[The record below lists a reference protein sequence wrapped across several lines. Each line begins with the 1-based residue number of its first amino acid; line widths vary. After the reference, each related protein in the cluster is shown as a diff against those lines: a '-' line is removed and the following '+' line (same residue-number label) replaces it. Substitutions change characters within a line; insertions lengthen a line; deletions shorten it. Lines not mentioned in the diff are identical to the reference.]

1 MNRGK
6 VLKGLAIALI
16 AVALVAIVGGGLVFA
31 ATMAFRTDE
40 DTDVAVEAAVQVAQV
55 TEDEDDAEPGIVIA
69 SVDPQGPAA
78 KAGVARG
85 DILLKIDGE
94 PVGDMAELRDRLADY
109 DIGDAVELTVLHGD
123 DERTVT
129 ATLVDQDGNPYLG
142 LVPCGGFPGLGAFT
156 REMPHWEDLPFA
168 PAAPGASGTSGALIT
183 RVVPDSPA
191 DQAGL
196 QEGDT
201 IVSVEGQ
208 AVEQENDLADL
219 ITAHNPGDT
228 VTLEIER
235 PGEESFEVTAT
246 LGEHPDKEGTAHLG
260 VEYRPA
266 PQMRWFRG
274 EEMPLEELP
283 FDMPP
288 FSGKGSRLPLVGNT
302 IVRVV
307 EGSPAEKAGLQ
318 VGDRITKI
326 DGEDVNPENNLQGV
340 IADRQP
346 GDSVTLEVERPGE
359 EEALQ
364 ITIELVEHPDKEG
377 AAYLGVGTLPVGGL
391 DRLREDF
398 GLDELPFGGDH
409 LELLP
414 EGALRQGAV
423 IREVAEDSPAAAAGL
438 SEGDVITEI
447 NGEPVEGPQELVD
460 AIADYA
466 PGATITLT
474 VYSPGDEAERQV
486 EATLAEHSEEAGKA
500 YLGVSIGAYFRL
512 WRSDEGG
519 APQGMPNFEQF
530 FERFHGQPF
539 SGQGNGFRFNWQ
551 LPEDLDALPFE
562 FNLDELPFHFELPP
576 GLFEGEPVQPEQNT
590 L

>member
-16 AVALVAIVGGGLVFA
+16 VVALVAIVGGGLVFA
-31 ATMAFRTDE
+31 TTAAFRTKE
-40 DTDVAVEAAVQVAQV
+40 GTDAAVQVAQV

-78 KAGVARG
+78 KAGIVRG
-85 DILLKIDGE
+85 DILLEIAGE
-94 PVGDMAELRDRLADY
+94 PVSDMVALRDRLADY
-109 DIGDAVELTVLHGD
+109 NVGDEVELTVLHGD
-123 DERTVT
+123 DERTLT
-129 ATLVDQDGNPYLG
+129 ATLADQNGRPYLG
-142 LVPCGGFPGLGAFT
+142 VVPCGGLPGPRAFVG
-156 REMPHWEDLPFA
+156 EMPHWEGLPFA
-168 PAAPGASGTSGALIT
+168 PGDPGTSRPSGALIT
-183 RVVPDSPA
+183 GIVPDSPA

-219 ITAHNPGDT
+219 ITAHDPGDT

-235 PGEESFEVTAT
+235 PGEEPIEVTTT
-246 LGEHPDKEGTAHLG
+246 LGEHPDKEGTAYLG
-260 VEYRPA
+260 VEYRPT
-266 PQMRWFRG
+266 PQIRWFRG

-288 FSGKGSRLPLVGNT
+288 LSGKGFRLPLVGNT
-302 IVRVV
+302 IVRVD

-326 DGEDVNPENNLQGV
+326 DGDDVNPENNLQGA
-340 IADRQP
+340 IAERQP
-346 GDSVTLEVERPGE
+346 GDTVRLEVERPGE
-359 EEALQ
+359 EEPLQ
-364 ITIELVEHPDKEG
+364 ITVELVEHPDKEG
-377 AAYLGVGTLPVGGL
+377 TAYLGVRTLPLGGL

-398 GLDELPFGGDH
+398 GLDELPFGGNH
-409 LELLP
+409 PEFLP

-447 NGEPVEGPQELVD
+447 DGEPVEGPQELVD

-474 VYSPGDEAERQV
+474 VYGPGDEEERQV
-486 EATLAEHSEEAGKA
+486 EVTLAEHSEEAGKA

-512 WRSDEGG
+512 WRSDEGV
-519 APQGMPNFEQF
+519 APQGIPNFEQF
-530 FERFHGQPF
+530 FERFRGHPF
-539 SGQGNGFRFNWQ
+539 SNHGNGFQFNWQ

-576 GLFEGEPVQPEQNT
+576 GLFEEEPVQPERNT